1 MNKYELIYIIDTAVE
16 ETARKELIEKFNGI
30 IAANGGEVVKV
41 EEWGKRRLAYAI
53 DYKTEGYYV
62 YVAFNG
68 ASELPKELSRNLGIS
83 ESVIRSQIV
92 KLLEKKSSVKPRA
105 GSRRSGERRPGRGR
119 SPPSRRKLQHRQLSG
134 AIRKARG
141 NRVYEQGFSDRQFD
155 PRP

>member
-16 ETARKELIEKFNGI
+16 EEARKALIEKFNGI

-68 ASELPKELSRNLGIS
+68 ASELPKELSRNLGIN
-83 ESVIRSQIV
+83 ESVIRSQV
-92 KLLEKKSSVKPRA
+92 VRLVEKKSSVKPR
-105 GSRRSGERRPGRGR
+105 PV
-119 SPPSRRKLQHRQLSG
+119 
-134 AIRKARG
+134 
-141 NRVYEQGFSDRQFD
+141 RVAPVAPAAEAEEAAD
-155 PRP
+155 PAQSEE

>member
-16 ETARKELIEKFNGI
+16 EEARKALIEKFNGI

-68 ASELPKELSRNLGIS
+68 ASELPKELSRNLGIN
-83 ESVIRSQIV
+83 ESVIRSQVV
-92 KLLEKKSSVKPRA
+92 KLVEKKSSVKPR
-105 GSRRSGERRPGRGR
+105 PV
-119 SPPSRRKLQHRQLSG
+119 
-134 AIRKARG
+134 
-141 NRVYEQGFSDRQFD
+141 RVAPVAPAAEAAEAVAAPAQSEE
-155 PRP
+155 

>member
-68 ASELPKELSRNLGIS
+68 ASERQGALRNLGIN
-83 ESVIRSQIV
+83 ENVIRSQIV
-92 KLLEKKSSVKPRA
+92 KLLEKKSSVKPRPVRVA
-105 GSRRSGERRPGRGR
+105 PVSEETRPRPL
-119 SPPSRRKLQHRQLSG
+119 PPSRRKRNIRQLSE

>member
-16 ETARKELIEKFNGI
+16 EEARKALIEKFTGI

-68 ASELPKELSRNLGIS
+68 ASELPKELSRNLGIN
-83 ESVIRSQIV
+83 ESVIRSQVV
-92 KLLEKKSSVKPRA
+92 KLVEKKSSVKPR
-105 GSRRSGERRPGRGR
+105 PV
-119 SPPSRRKLQHRQLSG
+119 
-134 AIRKARG
+134 
-141 NRVYEQGFSDRQFD
+141 RVAPVAPAAEAEEAVAAPAQSEE
-155 PRP
+155 

>member
-16 ETARKELIEKFNGI
+16 EEARKALIEKFNGI

-68 ASELPKELSRNLGIS
+68 ASELPKELSRNLGIN
-83 ESVIRSQIV
+83 ESVIRSQVV
-92 KLLEKKSSVKPRA
+92 KLVEKKSSVKPR
-105 GSRRSGERRPGRGR
+105 PV
-119 SPPSRRKLQHRQLSG
+119 
-134 AIRKARG
+134 
-141 NRVYEQGFSDRQFD
+141 RVAPVAPVAEAEEAVAAPAQSEE
-155 PRP
+155 

>member
-30 IAANGGEVVKV
+30 ITANGGEVVKV

-62 YVAFNG
+62 YVGFNG
-68 ASELPKELSRNLGIS
+68 AAELPKELTRNLQIN

-92 KLLEKKSSVKPRA
+92 
-105 GSRRSGERRPGRGR
+105 
-119 SPPSRRKLQHRQLSG
+119 
-134 AIRKARG
+134 
-141 NRVYEQGFSDRQFD
+141 NT
-155 PRP
+155 

>member
-30 IAANGGEVVKV
+30 ITANGGEVVKV

-68 ASELPKELSRNLGIS
+68 ASELPKELSRNLGIN
-83 ESVIRSQIV
+83 ESVIRSQV
-92 KLLEKKSSVKPRA
+92 VRLVEKKSSVKPR
-105 GSRRSGERRPGRGR
+105 PV
-119 SPPSRRKLQHRQLSG
+119 
-134 AIRKARG
+134 
-141 NRVYEQGFSDRQFD
+141 RVAPVAPAAETEEAAAPAQSEE
-155 PRP
+155 

>member
-68 ASELPKELSRNLGIS
+68 ASELPKELSRNLGIN
-83 ESVIRSQIV
+83 ENVIRSQIV
-92 KLLEKKSSVKPRA
+92 KLLEKKSSVKPA
-105 GSRRSGERRPGRGR
+105 SGSRRSGERGDPGRGR
-119 SPPSRRKLQHRQLSG
+119 SRRAGVSETSPTERSHSQSK
-134 AIRKARG
+134 RK
-141 NRVYEQGFSDRQFD
+141 QSI
-155 PRP
+155 